1 MKKIYPHEDLYV
13 EEQSSL
19 VCNSPTMGCM
29 FVSPWIFILKPD
41 PHCDGICRQ
50 GPCEEIRSKGGT
62 PGISALI
69 KKKNPYVMS
78 TNQQSGQ
85 QETLNLLDL
94 ELPSL

>member
-1 MKKIYPHEDLYV
+1 MKNIYPHEDLYV

-50 GPCEEIRSKGGT
+50 GPCEEIRCKGGT

-69 KKKNPYVMS
+69 KKKKPICHVYEPAIRTARNTES
-78 TNQQSGQ
+78 A
-85 QETLNLLDL
+85 
-94 ELPSL
+94 